1 MSTTTEMYI
10 TIQLPR
16 FPYFWT
22 VDLNDNSAMGRL
34 DFPSILLKW
43 WLLPI
48 PISLKLNASELL
60 RALPRFKHLDFGIL
74 ETSIWLIFYRELY

>member
-1 MSTTTEMYI
+1 
-10 TIQLPR
+10 
-16 FPYFWT
+16 
-22 VDLNDNSAMGRL
+22 MGRL

-43 WLLPI
+43 WLLPL

-74 ETSIWLIFYRELY
+74 ETSIWLIFYRELYWVAPLIFQSDNFEHY